1 MERASIELQ
10 FISAGVEEKWAIS
23 GRTILAVI
31 STRNSAETAAVAH
44 RLLRLI
50 AYTRSAATTR
60 HALSIR
66 RQITVKE
73 MKDIPAE
80 VVSKMVP
87 MAAYASVRSQ

>member
-10 FISAGVEEKWAIS
+10 SISAGVDEKWAIS
-23 GRTILAVI
+23 ARTILAVI

-60 HALSIR
+60 HNLSVLR
-66 RQITVKE
+66 RNTVKE
-73 MKDIPAE
+73 TKHIPAE